1 MAQVVVDGLMTNY
14 VSVGKGK
21 TVVMLHGWGDTSST
35 FAGLTAELSKKY
47 KVIAVD
53 LPGFGKTQAP
63 GQAWTLDDYAAFVGT
78 FLNKISVKPY
88 TLVGHSNGGA
98 IAIRALSSHVISTDR
113 LVLLASAG
121 IRGQYNGRNKVLRM
135 VAKTGK
141 LLTKPLPRS
150 VQKRLR
156 TKMYQTVGS
165 DMLVAEHLQETFKN
179 IVSDDVRAE
188 AASIQVKT
196 LLVYGNN
203 DSATPPSYGH
213 MLKDQLPH
221 GTLHII
227 KDAGHFVHHDSQL
240 QVTDYIMEFLS

>member
-35 FAGLTAELSKKY
+35 FAGLTTELSKKY
-47 KVIAVD
+47 KVVAVD

-63 GQAWTLDDYAAFVGT
+63 GQAWTLDDYASFVSAF
-78 FLNKISVKPY
+78 LSKISVKPY
-88 TLVGHSNGGA
+88 ALVGHSNGGA
-98 IAIRALSSHVISTDR
+98 IAIRALSNHALSADR

-188 AASIQVKT
+188 AATIQVKT

-227 KDAGHFVHHDSQL
+227 KDAGHFVHHDSQI